1 MNEKIIIGDV
11 YIMNFERIISIR
23 QNNEL
28 TQASIAKILNVSRSA
43 YSLWEINKNVIPLEK
58 LNDFCNYFDVSM
70 DYVVG
75 TSDERT
81 GNFNKNQLNKKEIGK
96 RLKLTR
102 KELKLTQEKLA
113 KKFNTTHSAISAYE
127 NGVTMIPTIFIVE
140 FVKMSKKSLDWFC
153 GRIA

>member
-1 MNEKIIIGDV
+1 MNL
-11 YIMNFERIISIR
+11 ERIISMR

-28 TQASIAKILNVSRSA
+28 TQSDMAKILNVTRSA

-58 LNDFCNYFDVSM
+58 LNEFCNYFDISM

-75 TSDERT
+75 LVEKSVGTFD
-81 GNFNKNQLNKKEIGK
+81 NKFQLNKIEIGK

-113 KKFNTTHSAISAYE
+113 NKFNTTHSAISAYE
-127 NGVTMIPTIFIVE
+127 NGVTMIPTLFIIE
-140 FVKMSKKSLDWFC
+140 FAKISNKSLDWLC
-153 GRIA
+153 GRVE